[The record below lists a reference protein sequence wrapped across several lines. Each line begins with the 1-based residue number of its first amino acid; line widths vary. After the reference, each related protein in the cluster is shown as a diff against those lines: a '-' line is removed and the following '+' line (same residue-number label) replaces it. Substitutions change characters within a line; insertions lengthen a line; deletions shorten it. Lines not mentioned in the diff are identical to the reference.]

1 MEQHDDSSRWRL
13 CWARQPSWP
22 CTAKSEVLADF
33 PDIAAREAALGI
45 RPGQPF
51 LLAPDGRPDVE
62 VLEFFR
68 SAAFQSLAA
77 GSQESYAPDIQLFLS
92 FLSVQGID
100 WRAATF
106 EHLADYEFWRRRD
119 QQNPDRVGAGTFSRD
134 LAAIK
139 KFYDWQQW
147 RGNVAAS
154 PIGPRTPSS
163 TGDSSSRLQPS
174 AVRSVQ
180 LKWLTPRAY
189 RRWRDVGIGG
199 YRGDGRRDAT
209 WRGRNDGRNLA
220 FAEALWSSGLR
231 LREAGTL
238 VLSEIPSADGQVR
251 YAKAR
256 VGQAVAKGRG
266 RDFWISTGALKHID
280 NYVVSTRAAA
290 IHRAR
295 SEGRYD
301 ALPDMKIIDT
311 VDHHRRVHFTSR
323 DGSKGTVPL
332 DSLDSNDR
340 LNFYTITDHG
350 LEPWMVWLSEAG
362 LPLPYRT
369 WEAIFSAGN
378 KRCQTLGVDIHCHPH
393 MLRHSF
399 ALRMLVTL
407 IYAHERKMGI
417 TPAERREYRHIF
429 GDPWVLVQTLLG
441 HANLETTREC
451 YLEPVS
457 GLQVDLFLNDDST
470 DDTSITDFI
479 THIAATAP
487 GIVDVVCHE
496 DGASVT

>member
-1 MEQHDDSSRWRL
+1 MEQHDDSHRWRL
-13 CWARQPSWP
+13 CWARPPNRPYAARSD
-22 CTAKSEVLADF
+22 VLADF
-33 PDIAAREAALGI
+33 PDLAEREAALGI

-51 LLAPDGRPDVE
+51 LLMADGRPDIE

-68 SAAFQSLAA
+68 SPAFQALAT
-77 GSQESYAPDIQLFLS
+77 GSQASYAQDIQLFFS
-92 FLSVQGID
+92 FLSIQEID
-100 WRAATF
+100 WRAATI

-119 QQNPDRVGAGTFSRD
+119 AKNPGRVGAATFSRD

-139 KFYDWQQW
+139 KFYAWQQW
-147 RGNVAAS
+147 RGNIATS
-154 PIGPRTPSS
+154 PTAMR
-163 TGDSSSRLQPS
+163 SSSGEGWAHTNLKPS
-174 AVRSVQ
+174 AVRSVR

-189 RRWRDVGIGG
+189 RRWRDVGLGG
-199 YRGDGRRDAT
+199 YCADGLRDAT

-238 VLSEIPSADGQVR
+238 VLGEIPNVDSHVR

-266 RDFWISTGALKHID
+266 RDFWISTVAIKNID
-280 NYVVSTRAAA
+280 NYVISTRAAA
-290 IHRAR
+290 VRRAR
-295 SEGRYD
+295 REGRYD
-301 ALPDMKIIDT
+301 ALTDIKIVDTIDK
-311 VDHHRRVHFTSR
+311 HRRVHFTTG

-332 DSLDSNDR
+332 DGLDANDR
-340 LNFYTITDHG
+340 LNLYVTTDGG
-350 LEPWMVWLSEAG
+350 LEPWMIWLSEAG
-362 LPLPYRT
+362 LPMPYRT
-369 WEAIFSAGN
+369 WEAIFSTAN

-441 HANLETTREC
+441 HASLETTRNC

-457 GLQVDLFLNDDST
+457 GLQVDLFLNDDAAE
-470 DDTSITDFI
+470 DTSISDFI
-479 THIAATAP
+479 THIAATAA
-487 GIVDVVCHE
+487 GIVDTE
-496 DGASVT
+496 GQ

>member
-1 MEQHDDSSRWRL
+1 M
-13 CWARQPSWP
+13 A
-22 CTAKSEVLADF
+22 
-33 PDIAAREAALGI
+33 
-45 RPGQPF
+45 
-51 LLAPDGRPDVE
+51 DGRPDIE

-77 GSQESYAPDIQLFLS
+77 GSQESYAPDIQLFIS
-92 FLSVQGID
+92 FLSVQDID
-100 WRAATF
+100 WRTATF

-119 QQNPDRVGAGTFSRD
+119 PKNPEHVGASTFSRD

-147 RGNVAAS
+147 RGNVATS
-154 PIGPRTPSS
+154 PVTMGKSS
-163 TGDSSSRLQPS
+163 SAGDSVRKDLQPS

-189 RRWRDVGIGG
+189 KRWRDVGLGG
-199 YRGDGRRDAT
+199 YRGDGRRDAP

-238 VLSEIPSADGQVR
+238 VLGEIPSVGSQVR

-266 RDFWISTGALKHID
+266 RDFWISTVALKNID
-280 NYVVSTRAAA
+280 NYVISTRAAA
-290 IHRAR
+290 VHRAR
-295 SEGRYD
+295 REGRYD
-301 ALPDMKIIDT
+301 ALTDIKIVDTIDK
-311 VDHHRRVHFTSR
+311 HRRVNFTNR
-323 DGSKGTVPL
+323 EGTKGTVPL
-332 DSLDSNDR
+332 DSLDANDR
-340 LNFYTITDHG
+340 LNFYITTDRG
-350 LEPWMVWLSEAG
+350 LEPWMIWLSEAG
-362 LPLPYRT
+362 LPMPYRT
-369 WEAIFSAGN
+369 WEAIFSTAN
-378 KRCQTLGVDIHCHPH
+378 DRCQTLGVDIHCHPH

-441 HANLETTREC
+441 HANLETTRNC

-457 GLQVDLFLNDDST
+457 GLQVDHFLNDDT
-470 DDTSITDFI
+470 AEDASIADFI
-479 THIAATAP
+479 THVAATAP
-487 GIVDVVCHE
+487 GIVDTE
-496 DGASVT
+496 EL

>member
-1 MEQHDDSSRWRL
+1 M
-13 CWARQPSWP
+13 A
-22 CTAKSEVLADF
+22 
-33 PDIAAREAALGI
+33 
-45 RPGQPF
+45 
-51 LLAPDGRPDVE
+51 DGRPDVE

-68 SAAFQSLAA
+68 SVAFQSLAG

-119 QQNPDRVGAGTFSRD
+119 QQNTDRVGAATFSRD

-147 RGNVAAS
+147 RGNVVVS
-154 PIGPRTPSS
+154 PVARRKSNS
-163 TGDSSSRLQPS
+163 AGDSASTRLKPS

-189 RRWRDVGIGG
+189 KRWRDVGLGG
-199 YRGDGRRDAT
+199 YCGDGRRDAT

-220 FAEALWSSGLR
+220 FTEVLWSSGLR

-238 VLSEIPSADGQVR
+238 VLGEIPSAEVQVR

-256 VGQAVAKGRG
+256 IGQAVAKGRG
-266 RDFWISTGALKHID
+266 REFWISTAALKHID
-280 NYVVSTRAAA
+280 NYAISTRAAA
-290 IHRAR
+290 VHRAQ
-295 SEGRYD
+295 SEGRYE
-301 ALPDMKIIDT
+301 ALTDIKIVDT
-311 VDHHRRVHFTSR
+311 VDHHRRVHFTNR
-323 DGSKGTVPL
+323 DGTKGTVPL
-332 DSLDSNDR
+332 DSLDARDR
-340 LNFYTITDHG
+340 LNFYTATDRG
-350 LEPWMVWLSEAG
+350 LEPWMIWLSEAG

-369 WEAIFSAGN
+369 WEAIFSTAN

-441 HANLETTREC
+441 HASLETTRNC

-457 GLQVDLFLNDDST
+457 GLQVDLFLNDDVAE
-470 DDTSITDFI
+470 DTSISDFI
-479 THIAATAP
+479 THIATSAP
-487 GIVDVVCHE
+487 GIVDTE
-496 DGASVT
+496 EL

>member
-1 MEQHDDSSRWRL
+1 MEQHDDDSRWRL
-13 CWARQPSWP
+13 CWARQPSRP
-22 CTAKSEVLADF
+22 YTARSAVLADF
-33 PDIAAREAALGI
+33 PDLAEREAALGI

-51 LLAPDGRPDVE
+51 LLIADGRPDID

-68 SAAFQSLAA
+68 SAAFQSLAP
-77 GSQESYAPDIQLFLS
+77 GSQESYASDVQLFLS
-92 FLSVQGID
+92 FLAVQGID
-100 WRAATF
+100 WRTATF

-119 QQNPDRVGAGTFSRD
+119 QKNPNRVGAATFSRD

-147 RGNVAAS
+147 RGNVAVS
-154 PIGPRTPSS
+154 PVALHKPGP
-163 TGDSSSRLQPS
+163 TGDSDSTRLQPS

-189 RRWRDVGIGG
+189 KRWRDVGLGG

-238 VLSEIPSADGQVR
+238 VLGELPGVDTQVR
-251 YAKAR
+251 YAKTR

-266 RDFWISTGALKHID
+266 RDFWISTAALKSID
-280 NYVVSTRAAA
+280 NYVLSTRAAA
-290 IHRAR
+290 VHRAR

-301 ALPDMKIIDT
+301 ALTDIKIVDT
-311 VDHHRRVHFTSR
+311 VDHHRRVHFTNR
-323 DGSKGTVPL
+323 EGTKGTVPL
-332 DSLDSNDR
+332 DSLDWRDR
-340 LNFYTITDHG
+340 LNFYITTDHG

-369 WEAIFSAGN
+369 WEAIFSTANG
-378 KRCQTLGVDIHCHPH
+378 RCQTLGVDIHCHPH

-441 HANLETTREC
+441 HASLETTRNC

-457 GLQVDLFLNDDST
+457 GLQVDLFLNDDAAE
-470 DDTSITDFI
+470 DASIGDFVA
-479 THIAATAP
+479 HIAAAAP
-487 GIVDVVCHE
+487 GIIDTE
-496 DGASVT
+496 EQ

>member
-1 MEQHDDSSRWRL
+1 MEQHDDDSRWRL
-13 CWARQPSWP
+13 CWARQPNRSY
-22 CTAKSEVLADF
+22 TARSDILADF
-33 PDIAAREAALGI
+33 PDLAEREAALGI

-51 LLAPDGRPDVE
+51 VLMPDGRPDVE

-92 FLSVQGID
+92 FLSVQGVD
-100 WRAATF
+100 WRTATF

-119 QQNPDRVGAGTFSRD
+119 QQNPDRVGAATFSRD

-139 KFYDWQQW
+139 KFYGWQQW
-147 RGNVAAS
+147 RGNVAVS
-154 PIGPRTPSS
+154 PVVRHKAGSN
-163 TGDSSSRLQPS
+163 GDSDSTRLKPG

-189 RRWRDVGIGG
+189 RRWRDVGLGG
-199 YRGDGRRDAT
+199 YRLDGRRDT
-209 WRGRNDGRNLA
+209 NWRGRNDGRNLA
-220 FAEALWSSGLR
+220 FVEALWSSGLR

-238 VLSEIPSADGQVR
+238 VLGEIPSVDSQVR

-266 RDFWISTGALKHID
+266 RDFWISAAALKHID
-280 NYVVSTRAAA
+280 NYVISTRAAA
-290 IHRAR
+290 VRRAR

-301 ALPDMKIIDT
+301 ALADIKLVDT
-311 VDHHRRVHFTSR
+311 VDHHRRVHFTKR

-332 DSLDSNDR
+332 DSLDSKDR
-340 LNFYTITDHG
+340 LDLYVTTERG

-369 WEAIFSAGN
+369 WEAIFSTAN
-378 KRCQTLGVDIHCHPH
+378 DRCRTLGVDIHCHPH

-441 HANLETTREC
+441 HVNVETTRDC

-457 GLQVDLFLNDDST
+457 GLQVDLFLNDDAAE
-470 DDTSITDFI
+470 DASIADFI
-479 THIAATAP
+479 THIAAAAP
-487 GIVDVVCHE
+487 GIIDTE
-496 DGASVT
+496 EQ

>member
-1 MEQHDDSSRWRL
+1 M
-13 CWARQPSWP
+13 
-22 CTAKSEVLADF
+22 
-33 PDIAAREAALGI
+33 
-45 RPGQPF
+45 
-51 LLAPDGRPDVE
+51 
-62 VLEFFR
+62 EFFR

-100 WRAATF
+100 WRAVTF
-106 EHLADYEFWRRRD
+106 EHVADYEFWRRRD
-119 QQNPDRVGAGTFSRD
+119 HQNPDRVGAATFSRD

-147 RGNVAAS
+147 RGNVVVS
-154 PIGPRTPSS
+154 PVAPRTPSS
-163 TGDSSSRLQPS
+163 NGDSSSRLQPN
-174 AVRSVQ
+174 AARSVQ

-189 RRWRDVGIGG
+189 KRWRDVGLGG
-199 YRGDGRRDAT
+199 YHGDGRRDAT

-238 VLSEIPSADGQVR
+238 VLGEIPSVDSQVR

-266 RDFWISTGALKHID
+266 RDFWISATALKHID
-280 NYVVSTRAAA
+280 NYVISTRAAA
-290 IHRAR
+290 INRAR

-301 ALPDMKIIDT
+301 ALTDVKIVDT
-311 VDHHRRVHFTSR
+311 VDHHRRVHFTTR

-332 DSLDSNDR
+332 DSLDAKDR
-340 LNFYTITDHG
+340 LNFYITTDCG

-369 WEAIFSAGN
+369 WEAIFSTAN
-378 KRCQTLGVDIHCHPH
+378 DRCRTLGVDIHCHPH

-417 TPAERREYRHIF
+417 SPAERREYRHIF

-441 HANLETTREC
+441 HASLETTRNY

-457 GLQVDLFLNDDST
+457 GLQVDLFLNDDMAE
-470 DDTSITDFI
+470 DASIADFI
-479 THIAATAP
+479 THIAAAAP
-487 GIVDVVCHE
+487 GIVDTE
-496 DGASVT
+496 ER

>member
-1 MEQHDDSSRWRL
+1 M
-13 CWARQPSWP
+13 AN
-22 CTAKSEVLADF
+22 
-33 PDIAAREAALGI
+33 
-45 RPGQPF
+45 
-51 LLAPDGRPDVE
+51 GRPDVE
-62 VLEFFR
+62 VLEFFQ
-68 SAAFQSLAA
+68 SAAFQLLAP

-92 FLSVQGID
+92 FLSVQDID
-100 WRAATF
+100 WRAATV

-119 QQNPDRVGAGTFSRD
+119 NQNPDRVGANTFSRD

-147 RGNVAAS
+147 RGNVAVS
-154 PIGPRTPSS
+154 PLALHRSGAK
-163 TGDSSSRLQPS
+163 GDSDSTRLQPS
-174 AVRSVQ
+174 GVRSVQ

-189 RRWRDVGIGG
+189 KRWRDVGLGG
-199 YRGDGRRDAT
+199 YRSDGRRDAT

-220 FAEALWSSGLR
+220 FAETLWSSGLR
-231 LREAGTL
+231 LREGGTL
-238 VLSEIPSADGQVR
+238 VLGEIPSVDSQVR

-266 RDFWISTGALKHID
+266 RDFWISAAAIKGID
-280 NYVVSTRAAA
+280 NYVISTRAAA
-290 IHRAR
+290 VARAR

-301 ALPDMKIIDT
+301 ALTDIKIVDT
-311 VDHHRRVHFTSR
+311 VDKHRRVHFTTR
-323 DGSKGTVPL
+323 DGTTGTVPL
-332 DSLDSNDR
+332 DNLDAKDR
-340 LNFYTITDHG
+340 LDYYITTDRG
-350 LEPWMVWLSEAG
+350 VEPWMVWLSEAG

-369 WEAIFSAGN
+369 WEAILSTAN

-429 GDPWVLVQTLLG
+429 GDPWILVQTLLG
-441 HANLETTREC
+441 HVNVETTRNC

-457 GLQVDLFLNDDST
+457 GLQVDLFLNDDVAG
-470 DDTSITDFI
+470 DASIADFI

-487 GIVDVVCHE
+487 GIVDTE
-496 DGASVT
+496 EP

>member
-1 MEQHDDSSRWRL
+1 M
-13 CWARQPSWP
+13 
-22 CTAKSEVLADF
+22 
-33 PDIAAREAALGI
+33 
-45 RPGQPF
+45 
-51 LLAPDGRPDVE
+51 PDGRPDIE

-68 SAAFQSLAA
+68 SAAFQSLSQ

-92 FLSVQGID
+92 FLSVQDLD

-119 QQNPDRVGAGTFSRD
+119 HQNPHPVGAAKFARD

-147 RGNVAAS
+147 RGNVAVS
-154 PIGPRTPSS
+154 PVARHKPSEA
-163 TGDSSSRLQPS
+163 GDSDSTRLQPS

-189 RRWRDVGIGG
+189 KRWRDVGLGG
-199 YRGDGRRDAT
+199 YCGDGRRDAT

-231 LREAGTL
+231 LREGGTL
-238 VLSEIPSADGQVR
+238 VLAEVPSVDTQVR

-256 VGQAVAKGRG
+256 VGQAVAKGRS
-266 RDFWISTGALKHID
+266 RDFWISAAAIKSID
-280 NYVVSTRAAA
+280 NYVISTRAAA
-290 IHRAR
+290 IARAQ
-295 SEGRYD
+295 SEGRYA
-301 ALPDMKIIDT
+301 ALTEIRIVDT
-311 VDHHRRVHFTSR
+311 VDKHRRVHYTTR
-323 DGSKGTVPL
+323 DGTTGTVPL
-332 DSLDSNDR
+332 DSLDAKDR
-340 LNFYTITDHG
+340 LNYYITTDDG

-362 LPLPYRT
+362 MPLPYRT
-369 WEAIFSAGN
+369 WETIFATAN
-378 KRCQTLGVDIHCHPH
+378 KRCQTLEVDIHCYPH

-441 HANLETTREC
+441 HANLETTRNC

-457 GLQVDLFLNDDST
+457 GLQGDLFLNDDAAENA
-470 DDTSITDFI
+470 SIGDFI
-479 THIAATAP
+479 THIAAAAP
-487 GIVDVVCHE
+487 GIVDTE
-496 DGASVT
+496 EQ

>member
-1 MEQHDDSSRWRL
+1 M
-13 CWARQPSWP
+13 A
-22 CTAKSEVLADF
+22 
-33 PDIAAREAALGI
+33 
-45 RPGQPF
+45 
-51 LLAPDGRPDVE
+51 DGRPDVE

-68 SAAFQSLAA
+68 SVAFQSLAG

-92 FLSVQGID
+92 FLSVQGVD

-119 QQNPDRVGAGTFSRD
+119 QQNPDRVGAATFSRD

-147 RGNVAAS
+147 RGNVVVS
-154 PIGPRTPSS
+154 PVALRQSNS
-163 TGDSSSRLQPS
+163 AGDSASTRLKPS
-174 AVRSVQ
+174 AARSVQ

-189 RRWRDVGIGG
+189 KRWRDVGLGG
-199 YRGDGRRDAT
+199 YCGDGRRDAT

-220 FAEALWSSGLR
+220 FTEVLWSSGLR

-238 VLSEIPSADGQVR
+238 VLGEIPSAEVQVR

-256 VGQAVAKGRG
+256 IGQAVAKGRG
-266 RDFWISTGALKHID
+266 REFWISTAALKHID
-280 NYVVSTRAAA
+280 NYAISTRAAA
-290 IHRAR
+290 VHRAQ

-301 ALPDMKIIDT
+301 ALTDIKIVDT
-311 VDHHRRVHFTSR
+311 VDHHRRVHFTNR
-323 DGSKGTVPL
+323 DGTKGTVPL
-332 DSLDSNDR
+332 DSLDARDR
-340 LNFYTITDHG
+340 LNFYTATDRG

-369 WEAIFSAGN
+369 WEAIFSTAN

-441 HANLETTREC
+441 HATLETTRNC

-457 GLQVDLFLNDDST
+457 GLQVDLFLNDDVAE
-470 DDTSITDFI
+470 DASISDFI
-479 THIAATAP
+479 THIATSAP
-487 GIVDVVCHE
+487 GIVDTE
-496 DGASVT
+496 EP

>member
-1 MEQHDDSSRWRL
+1 M
-13 CWARQPSWP
+13 A
-22 CTAKSEVLADF
+22 
-33 PDIAAREAALGI
+33 
-45 RPGQPF
+45 
-51 LLAPDGRPDVE
+51 DGRPDIE

-68 SAAFQSLAA
+68 SPVFQSLAA

-92 FLSVQGID
+92 FLSVQDVD
-100 WRAATF
+100 WRTATF

-119 QQNPDRVGAGTFSRD
+119 PQNRDRVGAATFSRD

-139 KFYDWQQW
+139 KFYDWHQW
-147 RGNVAAS
+147 RGNVATS
-154 PIGPRTPSS
+154 PVTMGKLSS
-163 TGDSSSRLQPS
+163 VGDSVRRDLQPS

-189 RRWRDVGIGG
+189 KRWRDVGLGG
-199 YRGDGRRDAT
+199 YRADGRRDAT

-238 VLSEIPSADGQVR
+238 VLDEIPSADSHVR

-266 RDFWISTGALKHID
+266 RDFWISTAAIKGIG
-280 NYVVSTRAAA
+280 NYIISTRAAA
-290 IHRAR
+290 VHRAHR
-295 SEGRYD
+295 EGRYD
-301 ALPDMKIIDT
+301 ALTDIKIVDTIDK
-311 VDHHRRVHFTSR
+311 HRRVHFTNR
-323 DGSKGTVPL
+323 EGTKGTIPL
-332 DSLDSNDR
+332 DSLDATDR
-340 LNFYTITDHG
+340 LNFYITTDRG
-350 LEPWMVWLSEAG
+350 LEPWMLWLSEAG
-362 LPLPYRT
+362 LPMPYRT
-369 WEAIFSAGN
+369 WEAIFSTAN

-441 HANLETTREC
+441 HVNVETTRNC

-457 GLQVDLFLNDDST
+457 GLQVDLFLNDDVAA
-470 DDTSITDFI
+470 DASIADFI

-487 GIVDVVCHE
+487 GIVDTE
-496 DGASVT
+496 EQ

>member
-1 MEQHDDSSRWRL
+1 MEQHDDGSRWRL
-13 CWARQPSWP
+13 CWARLPSRP
-22 CTAKSEVLADF
+22 YTARSEVLADF
-33 PDIAAREAALGI
+33 PDLAERETALGV

-51 LLAPDGRPDVE
+51 LLPPDGRPDIE

-100 WRAATF
+100 WRTATF
-106 EHLADYEFWRRRD
+106 EQLADYEFWRRRD
-119 QQNPDRVGAGTFSRD
+119 QRNLDRVGAATFSRD

-139 KFYDWQQW
+139 QFYDWQQW
-147 RGNVAAS
+147 RGNVAVS
-154 PIGPRTPSS
+154 PVALRKPSVI
-163 TGDSSSRLQPS
+163 GDSESTRLQPN

-189 RRWRDVGIGG
+189 KRWRNVGLGG
-199 YRGDGRRDAT
+199 YGGDGRRDAT

-220 FAEALWSSGLR
+220 FSEALWSSGLR
-231 LREAGTL
+231 LREGGTL
-238 VLSEIPSADGQVR
+238 VLGEIPGADSQVR

-266 RDFWISTGALKHID
+266 RDFWISATALKSID
-280 NYVVSTRAAA
+280 NYVISTRAAA
-290 IHRAR
+290 INRAR
-295 SEGRYD
+295 SERRYD
-301 ALPDMKIIDT
+301 ALTDIKIVDT
-311 VDHHRRVHFTSR
+311 VDHHRRVHFTNR

-332 DSLDSNDR
+332 DSLDAKDR
-340 LNFYTITDHG
+340 LNFYIRTDHG
-350 LEPWMVWLSEAG
+350 IEPWMVWLSEAG

-369 WEAIFSAGN
+369 WEAVFSTAN

-429 GDPWVLVQTLLG
+429 GDPWILVQTLLG
-441 HANLETTREC
+441 HVNVETTRDC

-457 GLQVDLFLNDDST
+457 GLQVDLFLNDDGAE
-470 DDTSITDFI
+470 DASIADFI
-479 THIAATAP
+479 THIAAVAP
-487 GIVDVVCHE
+487 GIVDTE
-496 DGASVT
+496 EQ

>member
-1 MEQHDDSSRWRL
+1 MEQHDDGSRWRL
-13 CWARQPSWP
+13 CWARQPNRP
-22 CTAKSEVLADF
+22 YTARSDVLADF
-33 PDIAAREAALGI
+33 PDLAEREAALGI

-51 LLAPDGRPDVE
+51 LLMADGRPDID

-68 SAAFQSLAA
+68 STAFKSLAA

-100 WRAATF
+100 WRDATF

-119 QQNPDRVGAGTFSRD
+119 QQNPDRVGAATFSRD
-134 LAAIK
+134 MAAIK
-139 KFYDWQQW
+139 KFYDWHQW
-147 RGNVAAS
+147 RGNVAVS
-154 PIGPRTPSS
+154 PVALHKPGSA
-163 TGDSSSRLQPS
+163 GDSDSPRLQPN

-189 RRWRDVGIGG
+189 RRWRDVGLGG
-199 YRGDGRRDAT
+199 YDGDGRRDAT

-220 FAEALWSSGLR
+220 FAEAMWSSGLR

-238 VLSEIPSADGQVR
+238 VLGEIPNADNQVR
-251 YAKAR
+251 YAKDR

-266 RDFWISTGALKHID
+266 RDFWISAAALKHID
-280 NYVVSTRAAA
+280 NYVISTRAVAV
-290 IHRAR
+290 HRAR

-301 ALPDMKIIDT
+301 GLTDIKIVDT
-311 VDHHRRVHFTSR
+311 VDHHRRVHFTKW

-332 DSLDSNDR
+332 DSLDANDR
-340 LNFYTITDHG
+340 LNFYIRTDRG

-369 WEAIFSAGN
+369 WEAIFSTAN

-441 HANLETTREC
+441 HVNVETTRNC

-457 GLQVDLFLNDDST
+457 GLQVDLFLNDDVAE
-470 DDTSITDFI
+470 DASISDFI
-479 THIAATAP
+479 THIAASAP
-487 GIVDVVCHE
+487 GIVDTE
-496 DGASVT
+496 EQ

>member
-1 MEQHDDSSRWRL
+1 MEQHDDGSRWRL
-13 CWARQPSWP
+13 CWARQRSRPY
-22 CTAKSEVLADF
+22 TARSDVLADF
-33 PDIAAREAALGI
+33 PDLAEREAALGI

-51 LLAPDGRPDVE
+51 LLMPDGRPDIE

-68 SAAFQSLAA
+68 SVAFQLLAA

-92 FLSVQGID
+92 FLSVQGIG

-119 QQNPDRVGAGTFSRD
+119 QQNPDRVGAATFSRD

-147 RGNVAAS
+147 RGNVAVS
-154 PIGPRTPSS
+154 PVALYKPSAAGDRDS
-163 TGDSSSRLQPS
+163 TGLQPS

-189 RRWRDVGIGG
+189 KRWRDVGLGG
-199 YRGDGRRDAT
+199 YGGDGRRDAT

-220 FAEALWSSGLR
+220 FSEALWSSGLR
-231 LREAGTL
+231 LREGGTL
-238 VLSEIPSADGQVR
+238 VLGEIPSADNQVR

-266 RDFWISTGALKHID
+266 RDFWISATALKSID
-280 NYVVSTRAAA
+280 NYVISTRAAA
-290 IHRAR
+290 INRAR
-295 SEGRYD
+295 SERRFD
-301 ALPDMKIIDT
+301 ALTDIRIVDT
-311 VDHHRRVHFTSR
+311 VDHHRRVHFTNR

-332 DSLDSNDR
+332 DSLDAKDR
-340 LNFYTITDHG
+340 LNFYIRTDHG
-350 LEPWMVWLSEAG
+350 IEPWMVWLSEAG

-369 WEAIFSAGN
+369 WEAIFSTAN

-441 HANLETTREC
+441 HVNVETTRDC

-457 GLQVDLFLNDDST
+457 GLQVDLFLNDDVGE
-470 DDTSITDFI
+470 DASIADFI

-487 GIVDVVCHE
+487 GIVDAQE
-496 DGASVT
+496 Q

>member
-1 MEQHDDSSRWRL
+1 MEQHDADSRWRL
-13 CWARQPSWP
+13 CWARQPSRP
-22 CTAKSEVLADF
+22 YTARSDVLADF
-33 PDIAAREAALGI
+33 PDLAEREAALGI

-51 LLAPDGRPDVE
+51 LLMPDGRPDFE

-68 SAAFQSLAA
+68 SAAFQSLAP

-100 WRAATF
+100 WRTATF

-119 QQNPDRVGAGTFSRD
+119 QQNPDRVGAATFSRD

-147 RGNVAAS
+147 RGNVAVS
-154 PIGPRTPSS
+154 PVALHKPNS
-163 TGDSSSRLQPS
+163 TGDSDPTRLQPS

-189 RRWRDVGIGG
+189 KRWRDVGLGG
-199 YRGDGRRDAT
+199 YCGDGRRDAT

-238 VLSEIPSADGQVR
+238 VLGEIPSADSQVR

-266 RDFWISTGALKHID
+266 RDFWISTAALKHID
-280 NYVVSTRAAA
+280 NYRISIRAAA
-290 IHRAR
+290 VDRAR

-301 ALPDMKIIDT
+301 ALTDIKVVDA
-311 VDHHRRVHFTSR
+311 VDHHRRVHFTNR

-332 DSLDSNDR
+332 DSLDADDR
-340 LNFYTITDHG
+340 LNFYIRTDRG

-362 LPLPYRT
+362 SPLPYRT
-369 WEAIFSAGN
+369 WEAIFSTAN
-378 KRCQTLGVDIHCHPH
+378 DRCRTLGVDIHCHPH

-441 HANLETTREC
+441 HASLETTRNC

-457 GLQVDLFLNDDST
+457 GLQVDLFLNDDMAE
-470 DDTSITDFI
+470 DASIADFI
-479 THIAATAP
+479 THIAAAAP
-487 GIVDVVCHE
+487 GIVDTE
-496 DGASVT
+496 EQ